1 LSPKTPFFDQGG
13 RRACFASMFPTSR
26 SPEDTKVKIVEGAKA
41 VRLMPPASEAIN
53 ARFAESLGGAQ
64 AGV

>member
-1 LSPKTPFFDQGG
+1 LSPKTPCFDPGG
-13 RRACFASMFPTSR
+13 RRACLASVFPTSR
-26 SPEDTKVKIVEGAKA
+26 SPEDTKVKIVEEAKA
-41 VRLMPPASEAIN
+41 VRLMPPASASID